1 MLVIMDVLFFIFVPG
16 SWMTYQ
22 ENNSVWNGLRGM
34 HGFAIFLSVI
44 TFILK
49 VYTLLIIHRFHYCT
63 LFSSTI
69 SNCPSDLREG
79 GEDDCCMNAFLFLLY
94 YIICIV
100 FLPVF
105 VYSMDIL
112 YYINKYKYKVD
123 LYT

>member
-49 VYTLLIIHRFHYCT
+49 VYASSLYIDSIIVLYFHLL
-63 LFSSTI
+63 
-69 SNCPSDLREG
+69 
-79 GEDDCCMNAFLFLLY
+79 
-94 YIICIV
+94 
-100 FLPVF
+100 
-105 VYSMDIL
+105 
-112 YYINKYKYKVD
+112 
-123 LYT
+123 